1 MTRLIT
7 DARER
12 GRFLRF
18 LLVGAIGFVIDF
30 GVANLMLWLLP
41 SDSYIGSW
49 TISALLRAGT
59 ISFLC
64 AVVSNFI
71 WNRYWTYPD
80 SRSKP
85 IAQQL
90 VQFTI
95 VSVIGLG
102 IRIPILTYGE
112 PLIRSLL
119 THVPFL
125 HLSVNLYDFFAHNI
139 TLATAVLIVLFWN
152 FFVNRYITY
161 NDVK

>member
-1 MTRLIT
+1 MSKLLT

-18 LLVGAIGFVIDF
+18 LVVGLIGFVIDF
-30 GVANLMLWLLP
+30 GVANFMLWLFP
-41 SDSYIGSW
+41 HDTQMGSW

-59 ISFLC
+59 VSFLC

-71 WNRYWTYPD
+71 WNRFWTYPD

-85 IAQQL
+85 LFAQL

-95 VSVIGLG
+95 VSVIGLV
-102 IRIPILTYGE
+102 IRVPILSFGE
-112 PLIRSLL
+112 PWVRDVLV
-119 THVPFL
+119 HVPFV
-125 HLSVNLYDFFAHNI
+125 HLTETLYDFIAHNM

-161 NDVK
+161 GDVK